1 MAYKNNSNNYRRH
14 EGKKGLHPWASRQS
28 GRKEL
33 GVERSKM
40 IVYLYEIATVN

>member
-1 MAYKNNSNNYRRH
+1 MGFQAK
-14 EGKKGLHPWASRQS
+14 S

-40 IVYLYEIATVN
+40 IVYLYEIARVN